1 MYMAIFGVFASS
13 WFGWAQEKPKENWRK
28 YLGIASA
35 FSLLVGLLGIYLSVT
50 NWHRP
55 SALSE
60 AATFK
65 NYLIFVY
72 IEFFVAG
79 IGAFL
84 LIKNKRKDYVAPWVA
99 FIVGIHFIWLKSIF
113 QDSSLYLLAA
123 LLVAGSIISV
133 FLSKKLNVANSAIT
147 GIGAGI
153 VLFCFAIL
161 GFIRFILA

>member
-13 WFGWAQEKPKENWRK
+13 WFGWAQEKPRENWRK
-28 YLGIASA
+28 YLGIASV
-35 FSLLVGLLGIYLSVT
+35 FSILVGLVGIYLSVT

-60 AATFK
+60 AGTFR

-72 IEFFVAG
+72 VEFFVAG

-84 LIKNKRKDYVAPWVA
+84 LIKKKRKDYVAPWVA

-113 QDSSLYLLAA
+113 QDSSLYLLAT
-123 LLVAGSIISV
+123 LLVAVSIISV
-133 FLSKKLNVANSAIT
+133 FLSKKLNVTNSAIT

>member
-1 MYMAIFGVFASS
+1 MFASS

-65 NYLIFVY
+65 NYLFFVY

-123 LLVAGSIISV
+123 LLVAVSIISV
-133 FLSKKLNVANSAIT
+133 CLSKKLNIANSAIT